1 MPINDFTVLTRFSEI
16 SSLAFI
22 FLYIFR
28 IIFASNRVFYY
39 SQMNVL
45 GGCHLSK
52 TCLQS
57 ERRAWCYLVKNFRLF
72 TLKTFD
78 FLFRKIEVFLENSY
92 FWIFYFFEVKVFI
105 VCHLSKI
112 LLQSGGKVCFFIW
125 PKTFD
130 FLFKKHV
137 NFYLGKRVTI

>member
-1 MPINDFTVLTRFSEI
+1 MPINDFTILTRFSQI
-16 SSLAFI
+16 SSLSFI

-28 IIFASNRVFYY
+28 KIFASNRVFYF
-39 SQMNVL
+39 SQMNVFTA
-45 GGCHLSK
+45 CHLSK

-57 ERRAWCYLVKNFRLF
+57 ERRAWFRF
-72 TLKTFD
+72 FISKTFD

-92 FWIFYFFEVKVFI
+92 FWIFCFSEVKVFI

-112 LLQSGGKVCFFIW
+112 YFNQKEKCGFIW

-130 FLFKKHV
+130 FLCKKHV
-137 NFYLGKRVTI
+137 NFYLGKRVAIWK